1 MTKREALRQTEQE
14 NTLLNLGFTLPEAET
29 LRRIS
34 MTLHRWFEHEC
45 NGAIQR
51 DGEDADGKPFWYNVN
66 TGRKVCAIADRERG
80 AMKRLDVIIAERNGR
95 ALAQAAANMPAD
107 PQAPPMDWKPNL
119 VRSYIQGDPRGAVLY
134 ILRPGDVPDGKQADS
149 YYSRGICVY

>member
-1 MTKREALRQTEQE
+1 MTKREAIRMNEQE
-14 NTLLNLGFTLPEAET
+14 YTLLNLGFTIQEAES

-51 DGEDADGKPFWYNVN
+51 DGDDGDGKPFWYNTN

-80 AMKRLDVIIAERNGR
+80 AMKRLDAIIEARNAR
-95 ALAQAAANMPAD
+95 VLTEQTEY
-107 PQAPPMDWKPNL
+107 PNTL
-119 VRSYIQGDPRGAVLY
+119 VNASTDLSVSAYIQSDPRGAVLY
-134 ILRPGDVPDGKQADS
+134 ILRPGDIPDGKDVNG